1 MRSPSLEMTQSMQSQ
16 VTMLWLFA
24 LILCISA
31 GQEDC
36 DRKDCVCRRMY
47 LTYETFATYW
57 FPILFALGIYCLLDG
72 LFLLVISLMQFHPH
86 LHVYCPS
93 ARVYFLS
100 LVLPISLFMLHTAR
114 ILYQLC
120 YQQNKVW
127 KVITRPIQTK
137 FVSKSIRSINVSAI
151 LSQCKD
157 KEKDRTR

>member
-1 MRSPSLEMTQSMQSQ
+1 MQQGLMRSPPLEMTQSMQSQ
-16 VTMLWLFA
+16 VTFLWLFA

-100 LVLPISLFMLHTAR
+100 LNFPISFVYVIYCAQCALRICAPR

-120 YQQNKVW
+120 
-127 KVITRPIQTK
+127 
-137 FVSKSIRSINVSAI
+137 
-151 LSQCKD
+151 
-157 KEKDRTR
+157 